1 MDKKLK
7 ENMPI
12 YVQIMNRVREAIAA
26 GELKPGDKI
35 ASVRDLAADFE
46 VNPNT
51 MQRALTELER
61 EGLLLSE
68 RTQGRYVTSDAKAI
82 GELRKD
88 IARQAADSFRREM
101 AALGFNEE
109 EMMDFFRERLLYI
122 GSGEGGK
129 LSRIHIFIEPPRRHD
144 FRNHGIITSR
154 R

>member
-88 IARQAADSFRREM
+88 IARQAADSFSREM

-129 LSRIHIFIEPPRRHD
+129 KV
-144 FRNHGIITSR
+144 G
-154 R
+154 

>member
-109 EMMDFFRERLLYI
+109 EMMDCFRERLLYI

-129 LSRIHIFIEPPRRHD
+129 KV
-144 FRNHGIITSR
+144 G
-154 R
+154 

>member
-26 GELKPGDKI
+26 GELRPGDKI

-129 LSRIHIFIEPPRRHD
+129 KV
-144 FRNHGIITSR
+144 G
-154 R
+154 

>member
-1 MDKKLK
+1 LDKKLK

-129 LSRIHIFIEPPRRHD
+129 KV
-144 FRNHGIITSR
+144 G
-154 R
+154 

>member
-12 YVQIMNRVREAIAA
+12 YFQIMNRVREAIAA

-82 GELRKD
+82 EELRKD

-129 LSRIHIFIEPPRRHD
+129 KV
-144 FRNHGIITSR
+144 G
-154 R
+154 

>member
-1 MDKKLK
+1 MDKRLE

-68 RTQGRYVTSDAKAI
+68 RTQGRYVTADEKAI
-82 GELRKD
+82 EELRQG
-88 IARQAADSFRREM
+88 IASAAAETFMQEM
-101 AALGFNEE
+101 TALGFTAE
-109 EMMDFFRERLLYI
+109 EMMDFFREKVLHLT
-122 GSGEGGK
+122 SKDSADGK
-129 LSRIHIFIEPPRRHD
+129 KV
-144 FRNHGIITSR
+144 G
-154 R
+154 

>member
-1 MDKKLK
+1 MDKRLE

-68 RTQGRYVTSDAKAI
+68 RTQGRYVTADEKAI
-82 GELRKD
+82 EELRQG
-88 IARQAADSFRREM
+88 IAAAAAETFMQEM
-101 AALGFNEE
+101 TALGFTAE
-109 EMMDFFRERLLYI
+109 EMMDFFREKVSHLTLKD
-122 GSGEGGK
+122 SAGGK
-129 LSRIHIFIEPPRRHD
+129 KV
-144 FRNHGIITSR
+144 G
-154 R
+154 

>member
-7 ENMPI
+7 ENIPI

-129 LSRIHIFIEPPRRHD
+129 KV
-144 FRNHGIITSR
+144 G
-154 R
+154 

>member
-12 YVQIMNRVREAIAA
+12 YVQIMNRVREAIAS

-129 LSRIHIFIEPPRRHD
+129 KV
-144 FRNHGIITSR
+144 G
-154 R
+154 

>member
-109 EMMDFFRERLLYI
+109 EMMGFFRERLLYI

-129 LSRIHIFIEPPRRHD
+129 KV
-144 FRNHGIITSR
+144 G
-154 R
+154 

>member
-68 RTQGRYVTSDAKAI
+68 RTQGRYVASDAKAI

-129 LSRIHIFIEPPRRHD
+129 KV
-144 FRNHGIITSR
+144 G
-154 R
+154 

>member
-1 MDKKLK
+1 MNWKFAGDR
-7 ENMPI
+7 PV
-12 YVQIMNRVREAIAA
+12 YQQIMAAIRGAILK
-26 GELKPGDKI
+26 GELPPGGKVP
-35 ASVRDLAADFE
+35 SVRDLAAQAQ

-82 GELRKD
+82 EELRKD

-129 LSRIHIFIEPPRRHD
+129 KV
-144 FRNHGIITSR
+144 G
-154 R
+154 

>member
-82 GELRKD
+82 EELRKD

-122 GSGEGGK
+122 GSGDGGK
-129 LSRIHIFIEPPRRHD
+129 KV
-144 FRNHGIITSR
+144 G
-154 R
+154 